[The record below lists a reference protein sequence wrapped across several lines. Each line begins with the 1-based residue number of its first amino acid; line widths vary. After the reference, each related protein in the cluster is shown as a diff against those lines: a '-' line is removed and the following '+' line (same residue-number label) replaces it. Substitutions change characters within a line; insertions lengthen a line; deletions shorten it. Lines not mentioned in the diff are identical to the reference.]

1 MTFRERIEKE
11 KDIEEL
17 RYLFLQYYDNT
28 MGFDTFL
35 QEKLGNEYTKLSIK
49 YAKQRMMFELRE
61 MVKKEA

>member
-1 MTFRERIEKE
+1 MTFREKIESE

-17 RYLFLQYYDNT
+17 RYLFLQYHDNT
-28 MGFDTFL
+28 MGFDAFL